1 MAYFS
6 MGHIDV
12 FGFPIVLAIVEA
24 TYQPSCAWEL
34 TTHDRYDS
42 HIGRQRSLLR
52 RRPLKMSRQLP
63 PKKSKKASFGCTE
76 MHGAEGLRPQVVCN
90 FSWPRVFETSL
101 VCQRVFEG
109 VEAEAPAESADVDGD
124 AAEKAE
130 DMAEVPAADAE
141 CLCTFCTSFGCST
154 HVCYV

>member
-1 MAYFS
+1 
-6 MGHIDV
+6 
-12 FGFPIVLAIVEA
+12 
-24 TYQPSCAWEL
+24 
-34 TTHDRYDS
+34 
-42 HIGRQRSLLR
+42 
-52 RRPLKMSRQLP
+52 MSRQLP

-101 VCQRVFEG
+101 VCQRFFEG

-141 CLCTFCTSFGCST
+141 CLCTFCTSLGAALMCAMFQ
-154 HVCYV
+154 V